1 MDDTNVLDCKT
12 GLLSWIIPYSIYR
25 EDFLISPIAI
35 NNALSI
41 CGYKKR
47 SPCLVTPLSDALN
60 NSFDNL
66 NEVCMFLSHI
76 IYRTKGFTI
85 YEESEAEEYPNE
97 VRAKY
102 TTEISFENKSYH
114 GRGYLM
120 LKYPEN
126 YLDISINLGMND
138 LLLKNPDLISKDK
151 KLRLIS
157 AINFYKEVV
166 MKQKY
171 VHLISFWPSVNIL
184 YNKLEKREATI
195 EEKKEIYDIYV
206 KIAKFF
212 NVKDIIIEKG
222 FNYKKKIYHK
232 FLEKFNF
239 IY

>member
-1 MDDTNVLDCKT
+1 
-12 GLLSWIIPYSIYR
+12 
-25 EDFLISPIAI
+25 
-35 NNALSI
+35 
-41 CGYKKR
+41 
-47 SPCLVTPLSDALN
+47 
-60 NSFDNL
+60 
-66 NEVCMFLSHI
+66 
-76 IYRTKGFTI
+76 FTI

-97 VRAKY
+97 VRSK
-102 TTEISFENKSYH
+102 IHQRNNLENNYH

-126 YLDISINLGMND
+126 YLETSINLGIND
-138 LLLKNPDLISKDK
+138 SLLKNPDLISKDK

-206 KIAKFF
+206 KITKFF
-212 NVKDIIIEKG
+212 NVKDIIGEKD
-222 FNYKKKIYHK
+222 FIIKKQYTIDYLKN
-232 FLEKFNF
+232 LNSF
-239 IY
+239 IKLIFISEFK